1 MLGIPV
7 KVETNGSRGV
17 ENMLTEEDIRV
28 AEAVIVA
35 ADKQVETAR
44 FAGKR
49 VISVPVADGIHR
61 PAELLQQAL
70 SGGGEKTVQAAA
82 PPVRVVRRLYKY
94 LMNGV
99 SYMLP
104 FLVAGG
110 ALTALA
116 ERYVAPFA
124 PSLAAL
130 LMAVGGAALLLA
142 GPVAAGGIAYAVAD
156 RPGLMPGFAGG
167 LLVQAVGGGL
177 LSALAVGFL
186 AGLVAWGMTRLTARV
201 PAALDSV
208 RTMLLCP
215 LAALLAVG
223 LCVDALA
230 PVFGGGGQWFSGL
243 LGSLDGAAAVLLGC
257 VLGAMMNVDFGGPV
271 NKSAYLFG
279 TAALAAGSGR
289 VMAAVMI
296 G

>member
-1 MLGIPV
+1 
-7 KVETNGSRGV
+7 
-17 ENMLTEEDIRV
+17 
-28 AEAVIVA
+28 
-35 ADKQVETAR
+35 
-44 FAGKR
+44 
-49 VISVPVADGIHR
+49 
-61 PAELLQQAL
+61 
-70 SGGGEKTVQAAA
+70 
-82 PPVRVVRRLYKY
+82 
-94 LMNGV
+94 
-99 SYMLP
+99 
-104 FLVAGG
+104 
-110 ALTALA
+110 
-116 ERYVAPFA
+116 
-124 PSLAAL
+124 
-130 LMAVGGAALLLA
+130 
-142 GPVAAGGIAYAVAD
+142 
-156 RPGLMPGFAGG
+156 
-167 LLVQAVGGGL
+167 
-177 LSALAVGFL
+177 
-186 AGLVAWGMTRLTARV
+186 MTRLTARV

-296 G
+296 GGMVPPFATALAAALFPSAFDERERCHGRTNWMLGACFIS